1 MFGEGG
7 DKYTKGLHD
16 GSGEVQVLASR
27 GTGIYSNDDYKS
39 YLRGQGLNWD
49 KWFWDLMRSGD
60 RWAQNGGTESLGR
73 SIASLN
79 SLVNFGNAYTGYTSG
94 ANIYGESIGKGQATV
109 ELASGF
115 LGMVP
120 GGAGGKALVAEEGIA
135 FRYMTEGELQAIRET
150 GLLRGGRVGETFF
163 TKDIYRSALKAQQRL
178 ALPSK
183 PTLRVEFQILNNPA
197 LLRNGTK
204 VHGAFGMPG
213 GGSEFMTM
221 DPVRVKLINWQ
232 SLH

>member
-120 GGAGGKALVAEEGIA
+120 GGAGGKALVAEEGILLA
-135 FRYMTEGELQAIRET
+135 KYSGILRDAAKFKGNFGLGKGTASEALELGKAWVGKGYTTAGNGKILISKNGLRQFRVPSYKPKLGIHQANFEWRNMPH
-150 GLLRGGRVGETFF
+150 GQWQGNGHL
-163 TKDIYRSALKAQQRL
+163 DIIK
-178 ALPSK
+178 
-183 PTLRVEFQILNNPA
+183 
-197 LLRNGTK
+197 
-204 VHGAFGMPG
+204 
-213 GGSEFMTM
+213 
-221 DPVRVKLINWQ
+221 
-232 SLH
+232 

>member
-16 GSGEVQVLASR
+16 GSGEVQVVASR
-27 GTGIYSNDDYKS
+27 GTGIYSKDAYKS

-94 ANIYGESIGKGQATV
+94 ANIYGEAIGKGQATA
-109 ELASGF
+109 ELAFGI

-120 GGAGGKALVAEEGIA
+120 GGSLIGKEAKGAYVVYYGLDAAEEVRYIGITM
-135 FRYMTEGELQAIRET
+135 RNPAIRFAEHSRALNT
-150 GLLRGGRVGETFF
+150 GRELLRYDVIEGATNLTRMEAR
-163 TKDIYRSALKAQQRL
+163 IWEQRL
-178 ALPSK
+178 INHYGLAM
-183 PTLRVEFQILNNPA
+183 
-197 LLRNGTK
+197 
-204 VHGAFGMPG
+204 VH
-213 GGSEFMTM
+213 
-221 DPVRVKLINWQ
+221 
-232 SLH
+232 